1 MESNVNVH
9 RALIYNP
16 YDELHQ
22 LDQSLIVPYAKHIG
36 QGNKERGWC
45 DIKGDDY
52 ITPLCT
58 NVVKLGLLFSRSK
71 LGL

>member
-36 QGNKERGWC
+36 QGNKERG
-45 DIKGDDY
+45 
-52 ITPLCT
+52 
-58 NVVKLGLLFSRSK
+58 
-71 LGL
+71 